1 MIPPF
6 VGAPR
11 LRRFAKRA
19 GAVALVVIALDV
31 VATAATLAL
40 GYKVLRP

>member
-1 MIPPF
+1 MIP
-6 VGAPR
+6 R
-11 LRRFAKRA
+11 LAASARFKRYAKRA
-19 GAVALVVIALDV
+19 GAALLIVVALDV